1 MEYAYADNEAY
12 EPTTD
17 EVTKEH
23 GTPTTEEDVTG
34 AVTIPDYPSDKGTIT
49 KSPKNTN
56 GNSVP
61 TKKELPET
69 GQQTDQGNATLFGSL
84 FAVLGTLLLFGRRKK
99 IMTINI

>member
-1 MEYAYADNEAY
+1 M
-12 EPTTD
+12 
-17 EVTKEH
+17 
-23 GTPTTEEDVTG
+23 PTTEEGVTG

-84 FAVLGTLLLFGRRKK
+84 FAALGGLFLVGKRRKNNNK
-99 IMTINI
+99 EEK